1 MKLKRKIVPS
11 KCLQFS
17 SRSSEED
24 SLNISN
30 KFLQFSLA
38 LLDSLLLK
46 TLEIP
51 LPVLYQLLSNVQKKL
66 LQMISTQ
73 STQWQKHTPT
83 TLLRLWMKR
92 QRLTASLLKPK
103 LLKKLSKRL
112 VRTFSNLRVSIN
124 FIKKFL
130 NSFNNQKTES
140 KRTLNT
146 RKKTQMALPTKIS
159 SMRKTSKFSKRRIRL
174 NKNSKFPSLSASESC
189 SKLIKSTAENWSKS
203 CKPQFCQLLPLM
215 DPSISKSSCF
225 SFWMIW
231 LNF

>member
-1 MKLKRKIVPS
+1 
-11 KCLQFS
+11 
-17 SRSSEED
+17 
-24 SLNISN
+24 
-30 KFLQFSLA
+30 
-38 LLDSLLLK
+38 
-46 TLEIP
+46 
-51 LPVLYQLLSNVQKKL
+51 
-66 LQMISTQ
+66 
-73 STQWQKHTPT
+73 
-83 TLLRLWMKR
+83 MKR

-103 LLKKLSKRL
+103 LLKKLSRRL

-124 FIKKFL
+124 FTKKFL

-146 RKKTQMALPTKIS
+146 RKKTQMALTTMTS
-159 SMRKTSKFSKRRIRL
+159 SMRKTSKFSKRRIRQ

-203 CKPQFCQLLPLM
+203 CKPQFCQQLPLM

-231 LNF
+231 LNFWVQISLDLFSHKFALKSWDMPTQNSQLLDKLLCTESV